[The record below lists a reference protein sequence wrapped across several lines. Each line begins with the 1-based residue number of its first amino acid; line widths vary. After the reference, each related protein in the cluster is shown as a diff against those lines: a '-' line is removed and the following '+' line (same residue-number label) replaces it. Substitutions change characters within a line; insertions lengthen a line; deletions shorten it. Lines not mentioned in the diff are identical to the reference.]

1 MLVLAE
7 FCEFHSDPADM
18 LGNNCIKAYANADD
32 TGSETVQSVD
42 MYRLYNPNSGEHFYT
57 ANQGER
63 DHLVTLGWRYEGI
76 GWKAPK
82 SGNRPVYRMYNP
94 NAGDHHYT
102 NSAEERDWLVTK
114 GWRYEGVGWQSA
126 DSSGVP
132 VYRLYNPNCTGA
144 GAHHYTTSG
153 EERDWLVT
161 LGWKYEG
168 ICWNGVR

>member
-1 MLVLAE
+1 
-7 FCEFHSDPADM
+7 
-18 LGNNCIKAYANADD
+18 
-32 TGSETVQSVD
+32 
-42 MYRLYNPNSGEHFYT
+42 
-57 ANQGER
+57 
-63 DHLVTLGWRYEGI
+63 
-76 GWKAPK
+76 
-82 SGNRPVYRMYNP
+82 MYNP